1 MVGAIEGQGGRGL
14 NPTTFNKV
22 PTPPTHYELCQLK
35 TTYNYIF
42 QDAYQSEGQKYI
54 FSHNFKTKTYIPLIL
69 LIQ

>member
-14 NPTTFNKV
+14 NSTNFNKV
-22 PTPPTHYELCQLK
+22 PTPTHYQLYQLK

-42 QDAYQSEGQKYI
+42 QDAYQSEAQKYI
-54 FSHNFKTKTYIPLIL
+54 FSHNFKTKTYISL